1 LRRSWGQW
9 QFIKGK
15 RFFTILVKKDRFR
28 TFLLVF
34 FLFSIYIFVFSESGI
49 LERNRLKNKFDL
61 LDNRI
66 ALLKQESSELQKQ
79 YEKYSASQYSDIDIV
94 RSGYIDNRAEIL
106 IFKNSDREE
115 SDGEFFIPGD
125 ILNFNL
131 NHLRIIWIIISSM
144 IIIIYFTKYRTGD
157 EFSDG

>member
-1 LRRSWGQW
+1 L
-9 QFIKGK
+9 
-15 RFFTILVKKDRFR
+15 KK
-28 TFLLVF
+28 
-34 FLFSIYIFVFSESGI
+34 
-49 LERNRLKNKFDL
+49 KFDL

-66 ALLKQESSELQKQ
+66 ALLKQESSELQNLYK
-79 YEKYSASQYSDIDIV
+79 KYSAKQYSDIDIV

-106 IFKNSDREE
+106 IFKNNAEE
-115 SDGEFFIPGD
+115 ERKGEFSIPGE

-144 IIIIYFTKYRTGD
+144 IIIIYFTKYSTGE